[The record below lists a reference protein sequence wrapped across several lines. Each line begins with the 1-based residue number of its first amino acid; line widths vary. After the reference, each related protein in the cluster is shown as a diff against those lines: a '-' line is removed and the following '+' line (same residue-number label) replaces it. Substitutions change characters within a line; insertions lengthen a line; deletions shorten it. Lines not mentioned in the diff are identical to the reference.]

1 MEEDSPPKLYTG
13 SEVAEVIVQ
22 PVVILGHG
30 GCGEVYKG
38 VVGPRKDGEQQQW
51 VAVKTFHTTL
61 TTESGSD
68 EDLQAL
74 MKEVELAKAHP
85 HVVQVLGYCKQ
96 PPALVSEFMAGGD
109 LQKVLD
115 QPEILS

>member
-1 MEEDSPPKLYTG
+1 MEEDSPPKLYTA

-22 PVVILGHG
+22 PVVVLGRG

-51 VAVKTFHTTL
+51 VAVKTFL
-61 TTESGSD
+61 TTQATASGSD

-74 MKEVELAKAHP
+74 MKEVELAKVHP
-85 HVVQVLGYCKQ
+85 HVVHVLGYCKQ
-96 PPALVSEFMAGGD
+96 PPAFLSEFMAGGN
-109 LQKVLD
+109 LQGVLD
-115 QPEILS
+115 

>member
-22 PVVILGHG
+22 PVVVLGRG

-38 VVGPRKDGEQQQW
+38 VIGPWKDGEQKQW

-61 TTESGSD
+61 TSESGSD
-68 EDLQAL
+68 EVLQAL
-74 MKEVELAKAHP
+74 MKEVELAKVHP
-85 HVVQVLGYCKQ
+85 HVVRVLGYCEQ
-96 PPALVSEFMAGGD
+96 PAALLSEFMAGGD
-109 LQKVLD
+109 LQGVLD
-115 QPEILS
+115 

>member
-13 SEVAEVIVQ
+13 SELAEIIVQ
-22 PVVILGHG
+22 PEDVLGDGGFGVVR
-30 GCGEVYKG
+30 KG